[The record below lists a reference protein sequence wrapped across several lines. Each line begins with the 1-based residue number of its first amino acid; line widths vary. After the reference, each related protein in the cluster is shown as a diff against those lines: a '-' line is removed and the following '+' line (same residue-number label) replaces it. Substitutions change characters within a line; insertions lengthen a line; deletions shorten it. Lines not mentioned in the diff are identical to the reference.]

1 MTEVDQST
9 ARPVKDA
16 STVMVIRDSTAGPE
30 VFVARR
36 VKGMAFAGGM
46 TVFPGGGGDA
56 ADDDPDLAW
65 TGPAPT

>member
-30 VFVARR
+30 VFVARGWR
-36 VKGMAFAGGM
+36 SPVG
-46 TVFPGGGGDA
+46 
-56 ADDDPDLAW
+56 
-65 TGPAPT
+65 